1 MGVIRRAVNRVRGFF
16 GRRTASRSVQ
26 TASRASSSNS

>member
-16 GRRTASRSVQ
+16 GRRTASRNVQ
-26 TASRASSSNS
+26 TASRARSSST